1 MSKMD
6 ADAGTSGKHFFV
18 AEWDD
23 VGVFFYQARWWKSH
37 FILALKSMLS
47 SSVLICGK
55 FQCNSVFSNLVC
67 TALEGVQQRDCRL
80 GCERTKIWRPTFQT
94 RPNDLETLLG
104 GCETWDYVCVCGV
117 FLHSSSFFH
126 VFTRN
131 QIIKPRIKPS
141 LAWVLYRAGYGFKD
155 RNQDPWHRS
164 WGIVVDDRNPAQ
176 NRLRNTATWTFLLR
190 NAFWRSRSPT
200 QQCQKYWANAAVG
213 MEVWNL
219 NCEFFPLQD
228 KFEDDFFVFIVS
240 LHGNSQPA
248 VTGGGTVGRIQ
259 WDPARCLDWGKS
271 GQPEK
276 HTETCQKEL
285 FFLSF
290 SYKVLGLIFFGHE
303 FWICDALFSS
313 VLTHLLW

>member
-1 MSKMD
+1 MSDMD
-6 ADAGTSGKHFFV
+6 ADAGTSGKHHFV

-37 FILALKSMLS
+37 FSLALKSMLS
-47 SSVLICGK
+47 SSVLVCGK

-80 GCERTKIWRPTFQT
+80 GCARTKIWRPTFQT

-104 GCETWDYVCVCGV
+104 RCETWDYVCVCGV

-155 RNQDPWHRS
+155 RNQDAWHRS
-164 WGIVVDDRNPAQ
+164 WGIVIVDDRNPAQ
-176 NRLRNTATWTFLLR
+176 NKSRSTATWTFLLR

-200 QQCQKYWANAAVG
+200 QQCQKYWANAAAG
-213 MEVWNL
+213 MEVWQRMWSP
-219 NCEFFPLQD
+219 CLQESLRII
-228 KFEDDFFVFIVS
+228 FCIHFITS
-240 LHGNSQPA
+240 WEQP

-276 HTETCQKEL
+276 HTET
-285 FFLSF
+285 
-290 SYKVLGLIFFGHE
+290 
-303 FWICDALFSS
+303 
-313 VLTHLLW
+313 